1 MAVQIHAIGKDF
13 NMDSLPEVQEF
24 IKAEVEHVIDEVV
37 SQDDMESMIVASL
50 IKRFRGSLDA
60 TVSRYKEEFEFME
73 NELRLLRRT
82 KTETEAQLFDA
93 QVQIDKMQ
101 GTIDNMEGSIEG
113 IITKG
118 RDIQKVGKFADSLRD
133 TITQMINIEQPN
145 EVKETL

>member
-1 MAVQIHAIGKDF
+1 
-13 NMDSLPEVQEF
+13 
-24 IKAEVEHVIDEVV
+24 
-37 SQDDMESMIVASL
+37 
-50 IKRFRGSLDA
+50 
-60 TVSRYKEEFEFME
+60 ME